1 MKSVLKPFII
11 FILCLLISGIFFF
24 TGYKIWT
31 KWQVSTQSLN
41 TVKIYSA
48 AGLVSEINE
57 IENTITIE
65 DFDGNL
71 WSVYS
76 DQKYN
81 IGTLCALSLS
91 DNATAEIEDD
101 IVLEVKYYNNN

>member
-1 MKSVLKPFII
+1 MKSILKPFII
-11 FILCLLISGIFFF
+11 FILCLLISGILFF

-31 KWQVSTQSLN
+31 RWQGSIQLSN

-48 AGLVSEINE
+48 AGLISDIDEA
-57 IENTITIE
+57 ENTITIE

-76 DQKYN
+76 DDKYN

-101 IVLEVKYYNNN
+101 IVLEVKYYNN